1 MLVGGWSG
9 GGRDGCGRVLS
20 LSDNKTM
27 MNTWPEQ
34 VRFIRSLKG
43 AAASILWVLM
53 LSGRTC
59 TSKELELATNYSDK
73 PVSDGLALLET
84 EGIVQYNGK
93 FNGWSLGPGFYQLP
107 LPFRQ
112 LVNGVALLDAGA
124 NDGGVIGL
132 EDRNISDLL
141 SSSSSSYTDQNLK
154 IKQEE
159 EEEGRDSRNYSEVL
173 GMLVAAGVAPR
184 SSALLNLMKL
194 NLDPVYVK
202 AHIEHRRTVLEQG
215 NPYPPGWLINKLRCG
230 DPAPAP
236 VRDRLNQQIPDDL
249 RDIIK
254 R

>member
-1 MLVGGWSG
+1 
-9 GGRDGCGRVLS
+9 
-20 LSDNKTM
+20 M

-84 EGIVQYNGK
+84 EGIVQHNGK

-107 LPFRQ
+107 LPFHQ
-112 LVNGVALLDAGA
+112 LTNGAALLDAGG
-124 NDGGVIGL
+124 NGGGVIGL
-132 EDRNISDLL
+132 EDRNNSDLL
-141 SSSSSSYTDQNLK
+141 SSSSSSYTDKAFSNT
-154 IKQEE
+154 QEE
-159 EEEGRDSRNYSEVL
+159 EEEARDSRNYSEVMGL
-173 GMLVAAGVAPR
+173 LVAAGVAPR
-184 SSALLNLMKL
+184 SPALLNLMKMR
-194 NLDPVYVK
+194 LDPVYVR
-202 AHIEHRRTVLEQG
+202 AHIEHRQTVLEQG

-230 DPAPAP
+230 DPAPV
-236 VRDRLNQQIPDDL
+236 VRSPHKQRIPDDL
-249 RDIIK
+249 RDIVK